1 MTFTR
6 SLLAVVL
13 AALGTCLVAQTKPSG
28 HGKPATPAVRKPC
41 PRAVPKPIFGTSL
54 TGVSS
59 QTFAKPAK
67 TQIGAREAVETAV
80 LASGDSVTV
89 NHWGCRFFILTF
101 DVASKE
107 RLSMKTGP
115 AEAYLE
121 AAKVLRQL
129 DALKAKTG
137 FNLEKAAK
145 ALEQAAKNPKVALV
159 VPVSLGGK
167 ETVAVKA
174 TGTAEDKTKGHVQ
187 FELMRGP
194 L

>member
-1 MTFTR
+1 MTFNR
-6 SLLAVVL
+6 SLLALVL
-13 AALGTCLVAQTKPSG
+13 AALATGLVAQTKPSG
-28 HGKPATPAVRKPC
+28 HGQPAAPSARKPC
-41 PRAVPKPIFGTSL
+41 PRAVPKPVFGSGL
-54 TGVSS
+54 PGVSS

-67 TQIGAREAVETAV
+67 TLIGAREAVETAV

-107 RLSMKTGP
+107 RLSLKAGP
-115 AEAYLE
+115 VEAYLE

-167 ETVAVKA
+167 DTVAVKA
-174 TGTAEDKTKGHVQ
+174 AGTGEDKTKGHVQ